1 MKLAIVLIAGLA
13 GPLAACSSDAP
24 PPPPA
29 SSAAKPAKPLPNSN
43 IFSTDVRA
51 LNKAKNV
58 QNIVNKQNRKLKQAV
73 KDSGG

>member
-1 MKLAIVLIAGLA
+1 MKPVILSIAILA
-13 GPLAACSSDAP
+13 GSLAACSSGAP

-29 SSAAKPAKPLPNSN
+29 SAAAKPAKPLPNSN
-43 IFSTDVRA
+43 IFSSDIRA

-58 QNIVNKQNRKLKQAV
+58 QNVVNQQNKKLDKEV

>member
-1 MKLAIVLIAGLA
+1 MKTAIVLIASLA
-13 GPLAACSSDAP
+13 AALAACSSDAP

-29 SSAAKPAKPLPNSN
+29 TSAAKPAKPLPNSN
-43 IFSTDVRA
+43 IFSSDIRA

-58 QNIVNKQNRKLKQAV
+58 QNVVNKQNKDLDQAV